1 MQTIS
6 ATSRWDLAR
15 YFPGAPQRLLQRAA
29 FSVVKVRKS
38 FSPQA
43 LRG

>member
-15 YFPGAPQRLLQRAA
+15 YFPGAPERLLQRPEPL
-29 FSVVKVRKS
+29 FRS
-38 FSPQA
+38 
-43 LRG
+43 